1 MTGIPILL
9 YHSISDKADPRF
21 RRWVVSPALFDSQLA
36 WLAAN
41 GYQTLTVTDLAEC
54 MRRQDVPARSVAIT
68 FDDGFADNLT
78 HALPI
83 LQRHNMTA
91 TLYVATGC
99 MGGASRWLQ
108 AEGEGN
114 RPMLSW
120 DGVAELDRAGIEIGA
135 HTLSHPQLDTLP
147 VQAARAEIVNSKRE
161 LEQRTGH
168 AIKTF
173 AYPHGYYSNA
183 VKKIVWEAGFTS
195 ACGVRHAMSAL
206 HDDLFALS
214 RIIVPWGTDASA
226 FRQLINGIG
235 LPIAPAGQSIRQAG
249 WRWVRRVKKLW
260 QPQPS
265 LH

>member
-1 MTGIPILL
+1 MNSIPILL
-9 YHSISDKADPRF
+9 YHSISNDADPRF
-21 RRWVVSPALFDSQLA
+21 RRWVVSPAHFEAQLA
-36 WLAAN
+36 WLVVN
-41 GYQTLTVTDLAEC
+41 GYQSLTVTALVEC
-54 MRRQDVPARSVAIT
+54 MRRQSVPERSVAIT

-91 TLYVATGC
+91 TLYVATAYIGST
-99 MGGASRWLQ
+99 SRWLQ

-120 DGVAELDRAGIEIGA
+120 EGVRELDHAGVEIGA
-135 HTLSHPQLDTLP
+135 HTLTHPQLDTLSTP
-147 VQAARAEIVNSKRE
+147 AARAEIVESKQE
-161 LEQRTGH
+161 LEQHLQH
-168 AIKTF
+168 AVPSF

-183 VKKIVWEAGFTS
+183 VKKIVREAGFTS
-195 ACGVRHAMSAL
+195 ACGVKHAMSAL

-214 RIIVPWGTDASA
+214 RIIVPWGTDAAA
-226 FRQLINGIG
+226 FEQLMNGTG
-235 LPIAPAGQSIRQAG
+235 LPIAPAGQTIRQAG
-249 WRWVRRVKKLW
+249 WRWVRRVKNKW